1 MQDKLP
7 LVFRWRRLFGLFVS
21 FSGIE
26 NIIHRRI
33 ASLRK
38 NCYMRNIF
46 IFVLCL
52 VGGSHTVLAQ
62 ITKASRAYFDYL
74 VTTTHPD
81 RCYRTGEEA
90 AVKIFGF
97 AGGVPLDS
105 VQVSFEAGD
114 DMLPVDKK
122 GTVLFRNGEA
132 VVPFGTMKQPG
143 FRYCHV
149 RFAFNGENY
158 KETLKVAFS
167 PEDNRSVTEMPED
180 FRKFWEKAMKQAAKV
195 PMEVEVTPMPELS
208 TDKVEVS
215 IVKLPCSREG
225 RCVYGYLSKPRAEGK
240 YPVLMVPPG
249 AGVKR
254 TGASSSYAEEGFI
267 TLAIEIHGISPVVS
281 DEEMKAKQQELG
293 DYWLEGIGDK
303 DTYYY
308 KDVYLGCVRA
318 VDYLCSLPE
327 FDGKN
332 VGVCGGS
339 QGGALSIVT
348 AGLDKRVT
356 FVAAFYPALCDVTG
370 FLHGRAGG
378 WPRLFMSGKENKLPV
393 DTETA
398 CRTLAYYDVVN
409 FARTLTI
416 PGFYSFG
423 YNDNTCPPTSVQAA
437 VNAVTAPKVV
447 VITPTSSHWRF
458 PESNRKSIE
467 WMKKQFR

>member
-1 MQDKLP
+1 MAGG
-7 LVFRWRRLFGLFVS
+7 FRM
-21 FSGIE
+21 
-26 NIIHRRI
+26 
-33 ASLRK
+33 A
-38 NCYMRNIF
+38 
-46 IFVLCL
+46 
-52 VGGSHTVLAQ
+52 LAQ
-62 ITKASRAYFDYL
+62 ITKAPRAYFDYL

-90 AVKIFGF
+90 AVKLLGF

-105 VQVSFEAGD
+105 VQVSFEAGND
-114 DMLPVDKK
+114 LFPVDKK
-122 GTVLFRNGEA
+122 GTAFFRNGEA
-132 VVPFGTMKQPG
+132 IIPFGTMQNPG
-143 FRYCHV
+143 FRYCNV
-149 RFAFNGENY
+149 RFSFNGENY
-158 KETLKVAFS
+158 RETLKVAFS
-167 PEDNRSVTEMPED
+167 PENIRSVTKMPED
-180 FRKFWEKAMKQAAKV
+180 FRKFWDKAMRQAAKV
-195 PMEVEVTPMPELS
+195 PMEAEVTPVPELS
-208 TDKVEVS
+208 TDRVEVLL
-215 IVKLPCSREG
+215 VKLQCSRKG
-225 RCVYGYLSKPRAEGK
+225 RFIYGYLSKPRTKGT

-254 TGASSSYAEEGFI
+254 NASMSSYAEEGFI
-267 TLAIEIHGISPVVS
+267 TLAIEIHGISPFVS
-281 DEEMKAKQQELG
+281 DEEMKVKQSEIGEYMYQ
-293 DYWLEGIGDK
+293 GIENR

-318 VDYLCSLPE
+318 MDFLCSLPE

-348 AGLDKRVT
+348 AGLDKRVN
-356 FVAAFYPALCDVTG
+356 FVTAFYPALCDLTG

-378 WPRLFMSGKENKLPV
+378 WPRLFVPGKETKLPV

-398 CRTLAYYDVVN
+398 CKTLAYYDVVN

-467 WMKKQFR
+467 WMKKQLR

>member
-1 MQDKLP
+1 MKNIVIVFLLAFSWCHT
-7 LVFRWRRLFGLFVS
+7 LV
-21 FSGIE
+21 
-26 NIIHRRI
+26 
-33 ASLRK
+33 
-38 NCYMRNIF
+38 
-46 IFVLCL
+46 
-52 VGGSHTVLAQ
+52 AQ
-62 ITKASRAYFDYL
+62 ITKAPLAYFDYI

-81 RCYRTGEEA
+81 RRYAVGEEA
-90 AVKIFGF
+90 AVKILGF
-97 AGGVPLDS
+97 AGGVPLDK
-105 VQVSFEAGD
+105 VEVSFEAGN

-122 GTVLFRNGEA
+122 GTATFHEGEA
-132 VVPFGTMKQPG
+132 IISFGTMQAPG
-143 FRYCHV
+143 FRYCNV
-149 RFAFNGENY
+149 RFSFNGENY
-158 KETLKVAFS
+158 KESLKVAFS
-167 PEDNRSVTEMPED
+167 PEKIQPVVEMPED
-180 FRKFWEKAMKQAAKV
+180 FGTFWSKAMKQAAKV
-195 PMEVEVTPMPELS
+195 PMNAEVTPLPQLSTEEVEVSL
-208 TDKVEVS
+208 
-215 IVKLPCSREG
+215 VKLQCSRKG
-225 RCVYGYLSKPRAEGK
+225 RYLYGFLSKPRAEGK

-254 TGASSSYAEEGFI
+254 TSASSSYAKEGFI
-267 TLAIEIHGISPVVS
+267 TLSIEIHGFSPMLS
-281 DEEMKAKQQELG
+281 DEEMKAKQAEWG
-293 DYWLEGIGDK
+293 DYMYMGMENR

-318 VDYLCSLPE
+318 IDYLCSLPE

-348 AGLDKRVT
+348 AGLDKRVN
-356 FVAAFYPALCDVTG
+356 FMAAFYPALCDLPG
-370 FLHGRAGG
+370 FLKGRAGG
-378 WPRLFMSGKENKLPV
+378 WPRLFVPGKEQKQTV
-393 DTETA
+393 DAETA

-467 WMKKQFR
+467 WMKSQLR

>member
-1 MQDKLP
+1 MKNIVIVFLLAFSWCHT
-7 LVFRWRRLFGLFVS
+7 LV
-21 FSGIE
+21 
-26 NIIHRRI
+26 
-33 ASLRK
+33 
-38 NCYMRNIF
+38 
-46 IFVLCL
+46 
-52 VGGSHTVLAQ
+52 AQ
-62 ITKASRAYFDYL
+62 ITKAPLAYFDYI

-81 RCYRTGEEA
+81 RCYAVGEEA
-90 AVKIFGF
+90 AVKILGF
-97 AGGVPLDS
+97 AGGVPLDK
-105 VQVSFEAGD
+105 VEVSFEAGN

-122 GTVLFRNGEA
+122 GTATFHEGEA
-132 VVPFGTMKQPG
+132 IIPFGTMQAPG
-143 FRYCHV
+143 FRYCNV
-149 RFAFNGENY
+149 RFSFNGENY
-158 KETLKVAFS
+158 KESLKVAFS
-167 PEDNRSVTEMPED
+167 PEKIQPIVEMPED
-180 FRKFWEKAMKQAAKV
+180 FGTFWSKAMKQAAKV
-195 PMEVEVTPMPELS
+195 PMNAEVTPLPQLSTEEVEVSL
-208 TDKVEVS
+208 
-215 IVKLPCSREG
+215 VKLQCSRKG
-225 RCVYGYLSKPRAEGK
+225 RYIYGFLSKPRAEGK

-254 TGASSSYAEEGFI
+254 TSASSSYAKEGFI
-267 TLAIEIHGISPVVS
+267 TLSIEIHGFSPMLS
-281 DEEMKAKQQELG
+281 DEEMKAKQAEWG
-293 DYWLEGIGDK
+293 DYMYMGMENR

-318 VDYLCSLPE
+318 IDYLCSLPE

-348 AGLDKRVT
+348 AGLDKRVN
-356 FVAAFYPALCDVTG
+356 FMAAFYPALCDLPG
-370 FLHGRAGG
+370 FLKGRAGG
-378 WPRLFMSGKENKLPV
+378 WPRLFVPGKEQKQTV
-393 DTETA
+393 DAETA

-467 WMKKQFR
+467 WMKSQLR